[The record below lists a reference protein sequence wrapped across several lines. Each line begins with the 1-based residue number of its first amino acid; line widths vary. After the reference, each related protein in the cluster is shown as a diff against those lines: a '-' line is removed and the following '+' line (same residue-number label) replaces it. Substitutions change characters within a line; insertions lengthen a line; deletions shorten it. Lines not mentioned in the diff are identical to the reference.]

1 MELATVAFVSLVL
14 CGIEDVY
21 AAESLATLTTRV
33 RVVEQDLRAW
43 KFSSIETET
52 KLMNKFKVWEES
64 LKEELTSTF
73 LPSLI
78 NPLVKQA
85 INKIMTDEYIGNEM
99 RGQVLSEVQS
109 LKTRVQIT
117 KRQLQA
123 LTKDL
128 RCVQRER
135 DNYRESAGK
144 ERSELTKDIRALQQQ
159 VNQTVVRA
167 RLLRSELNQTIDDL
181 LETNQN
187 LAGITQ
193 DFTTLNTSCVLIEKE
208 IQSYRE
214 DLQEMQG
221 NVSTDI
227 RSLNIQL
234 NHTIRDLFDSN
245 QTLTGLT
252 QDLET
257 LNTSCV
263 VTEREIKSYREGLQ
277 EMQIKLPSDIQS
289 VNMQLTQTISD
300 LFDSNQTLAGLTQ
313 DLRTL
318 NTSCVV
324 TEKEIKSYR
333 EDLQEMQRNV
343 STDIRSVNIQ
353 LTQTISDLFDSNQTL
368 AGLTQDLRTLNTSC
382 VVTEKEI
389 KSYREDLQEMQRNVS
404 TDIRSVN
411 MQLNQTISDL
421 FDSKQT
427 LAGLKQDLRTLNTSC
442 CGTRKGIKEPSTTT
456 YPGTTEAS
464 TTDASQDLTPSMT
477 VPVAPVTTQ
486 DSDHQATP
494 SATAGRDLHDA
505 SMHGDLERVK
515 RILAAGHVNITY
527 RAGHYSSTPVMAAA
541 RYGHRGVVEFLV
553 GRGADVSLVDSE
565 GDNVLHWTC
574 YRGHLETVKLILSLN
589 RVDVNARNNV
599 GKTAADIARQ
609 YGHQRVVKLLVSRGA
624 H

>member
-456 YPGTTEAS
+456 YPGTTEGES
-464 TTDASQDLTPSMT
+464 FN
-477 VPVAPVTTQ
+477 
-486 DSDHQATP
+486 
-494 SATAGRDLHDA
+494 
-505 SMHGDLERVK
+505 K
-515 RILAAGHVNITY
+515 N
-527 RAGHYSSTPVMAAA
+527 
-541 RYGHRGVVEFLV
+541 
-553 GRGADVSLVDSE
+553 
-565 GDNVLHWTC
+565 
-574 YRGHLETVKLILSLN
+574 LS
-589 RVDVNARNNV
+589 RN
-599 GKTAADIARQ
+599 
-609 YGHQRVVKLLVSRGA
+609 
-624 H
+624 